1 MKFVKILFVLFL
13 FTITCLSAQNE
24 KGSFFAET
32 GVKLFGGGDYINFM
46 GKTGIS
52 FNKTNSVYYHPNST
66 SEYKQSTFSWS
77 VAPRVGYQLFNLV
90 AVGLDFQAFGYSMK
104 DYSTYRNSLAG
115 IFIRKEFE
123 INRILPFVEL
133 SGGLGRANEK
143 TNETAPSGGKYTS
156 TKISDL
162 HYFSG
167 ATGIS
172 TFIKENFKVSISA
185 KFQNTVEKDSKK
197 PDSTAND
204 YKFSNFELG
213 PMLSVAYIFKR
224 NKSNKK

>member
-1 MKFVKILFVLFL
+1 MKFGKILFVLLLTTFW
-13 FTITCLSAQNE
+13 TTAQNE

-66 SEYKQSTFSWS
+66 SEYQHSTFSWS
-77 VAPRVGYQLFNLV
+77 VAPRIGYQLFKSF

-104 DYSTYRNSLAG
+104 DYSKYQNSSIG
-115 IFIRKEFE
+115 VFIRKEFE
-123 INRILPFVEL
+123 INRILPFIEF
-133 SGGLGRANEK
+133 SGGLGRSNEK
-143 TNETAPSGGKYTS
+143 TNDIAPSGGEYT
-156 TKISDL
+156 TTRISDL
-162 HYFSG
+162 HYFSA

-172 TFIKENFKVSISA
+172 VFIKENFKVSVSA
-185 KFQNTVEKDSKK
+185 KIQNTIEKDSKK
-197 PDSTAND
+197 PDSMAND
-204 YKFSNFELG
+204 YRFSNFELG
-213 PMLSVAYIFKR
+213 PVLSVAYLFKR

>member
-1 MKFVKILFVLFL
+1 MKSGKILFVLV
-13 FTITCLSAQNE
+13 FTTTCLSAQNE

-52 FNKTNSVYYHPNST
+52 FNKTSSVYYHPNST
-66 SEYKQSTFSWS
+66 SEYKHSTFSWS
-77 VAPRVGYQLFNLV
+77 VAPRVGYQLFESV

-115 IFIRKEFE
+115 VFIRKEFE
-123 INRILPFVEL
+123 INRILPFIEL

-156 TKISDL
+156 RRISDL

-185 KFQNTVEKDSKK
+185 KFQNTIEKDSKK
-197 PDSTAND
+197 PDSLAND
-204 YKFSNFELG
+204 YKFSNIELG
-213 PMLSVAYIFKR
+213 PFLSVAYIFKR
-224 NKSNKK
+224 NKSNK

>member
-1 MKFVKILFVLFL
+1 MKFGKILFVLLLTTFW
-13 FTITCLSAQNE
+13 TTAQNE

-66 SEYKQSTFSWS
+66 SEYQHSTFSWS
-77 VAPRVGYQLFNLV
+77 VAPRIGYQLFKSF

-104 DYSTYRNSLAG
+104 DYSKYQNSSIG
-115 IFIRKEFE
+115 VFIRKEFE
-123 INRILPFVEL
+123 INRILPFIEF
-133 SGGLGRANEK
+133 SGGLGRSNEK
-143 TNETAPSGGKYTS
+143 TNDIAPSGGEYT
-156 TKISDL
+156 TTRISDL
-162 HYFSG
+162 HYFSA

-172 TFIKENFKVSISA
+172 VFIKENFKVSVSA
-185 KFQNTVEKDSKK
+185 KIQNTIEKDSKK
-197 PDSTAND
+197 PDSMAND
-204 YKFSNFELG
+204 YRFSNFELG
-213 PMLSVAYIFKR
+213 SVLSVAYLFKR